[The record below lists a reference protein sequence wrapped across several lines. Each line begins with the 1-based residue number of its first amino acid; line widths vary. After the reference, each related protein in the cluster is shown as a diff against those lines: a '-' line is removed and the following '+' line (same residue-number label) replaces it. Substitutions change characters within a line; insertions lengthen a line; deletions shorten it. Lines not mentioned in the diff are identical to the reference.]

1 MTALSPSSADIGSDR
16 RYTAVAIILHW
27 LIAVAILFQVVGGK
41 WMVAAGA
48 EASAA
53 VFTVF
58 QIHKTVGLTIL
69 ALTLARLVW
78 RAAHPAPAL
87 PAGMTRFERLAA
99 SGAHIGFYALLILIP
114 LSGWAMAS
122 VSPTGIPT
130 FFLLLDALPF
140 AHLPLLAD
148 AGLAVRHDAEAML
161 KAVHENLSL
170 AMGLLV
176 LVHVAA
182 ALKHQFIARDNLMA
196 RMLISAR
203 RLPNSAARYGIGG
216 LAAALAAVFLV
227 GGIVWGLAQQ
237 GAYPVTSAQTPAPA
251 SGSAATPA
259 SAGAWVIDHEAS
271 TLGFTVT
278 YTGNPVAGT
287 IADWSGDI
295 QFDPNDL
302 DAASATITI
311 DMASITLA
319 DATLQGQSS
328 GGDGFDLANHATAT
342 YTAAT
347 FSALENGAYRAEGTL
362 TLRGM
367 SVDVPLT
374 FTFSEAD
381 GIASVTGSATLDR
394 LDFGIGAVGA
404 ANEAWLL
411 HAVDVTFDLTASR
424 P

>member
-41 WMVAAGA
+41 WMVSAGE
-48 EASAA
+48 EASST

-58 QIHKTVGLTIL
+58 QIHKTVGLSIL

-161 KAVHENLSL
+161 KAMHENLSL

-182 ALKHQFIARDNLMA
+182 ALKHQFIARDNLIA
-196 RMLISAR
+196 RMLLSAR
-203 RLPNSAARYGIGG
+203 SLPNAAAKIGVGFAAFG
-216 LAAALAAVFLV
+216 LALAFVA
-227 GGIVWGLAQQ
+227 GGILWGLVQKTVPLAIT
-237 GAYPVTSAQTPAPA
+237 ADAPVSQ
-251 SGSAATPA
+251 AAPA

-278 YTGNPVAGT
+278 YTGNPVAGA
-287 IADWSGDI
+287 IASWSGDI
-295 QFDPNDL
+295 RFDPADL
-302 DAASATITI
+302 DTASATITI

-342 YTAAT
+342 YTATT

-362 TLRGM
+362 TLRGI

-411 HAVDVTFDLTASR
+411 HAVQVTFDLTASR